1 MFPAWPASLLFSSSS
16 CSTSSSSSCF
26 CLSFCFSA
34 GSIEMNRRLS
44 GLNDPVMSTRRL
56 AICWPPT
63 PTCGVLCIQ
72 GGGRGGERGNV
83 FPRWKMAAADA
94 DAAITFQPSNKYN
107 PLSLSLSLSLC
118 LPLHSSTHRRNPT
131 IFRVTTPIPLSICLS
146 FFLQLSSL
154 SHRTGESHEGSAP

>member
-72 GGGRGGERGNV
+72 GGGRGEGGGRGNV
-83 FPRWKMAAADA
+83 VPRWKMAAADA

-107 PLSLSLSLSLC
+107 PLSLSLSLSLS
-118 LPLHSSTHRRNPT
+118 PSSLFNSSQKSDHLSCHHTDTT
-131 IFRVTTPIPLSICLS
+131 IHLS
-146 FFLQLSSL
+146 FFFFAAFFPFSSD
-154 SHRTGESHEGSAP
+154 G